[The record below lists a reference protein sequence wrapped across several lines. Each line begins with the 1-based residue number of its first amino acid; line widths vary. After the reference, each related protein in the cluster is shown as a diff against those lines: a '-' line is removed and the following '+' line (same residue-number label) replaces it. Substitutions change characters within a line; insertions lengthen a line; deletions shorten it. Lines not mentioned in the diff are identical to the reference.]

1 LILGGRNRGFT
12 LIEALIAI
20 VIVALTMLAL
30 LAVVPASFNDVQ
42 MDALEVQA
50 VSVGQQFLDDERN
63 AKLHG
68 LATPVATSAPIDAGE
83 SFVGGSM
90 SNYGSFAVTP
100 DGCTTVQNPGVT
112 SNVYSCSV
120 SVRWIENGASR
131 SVKVQSYVTK

>member
-1 LILGGRNRGFT
+1 MGGRHRGFT

-20 VIVALTMLAL
+20 VIVALTILAL

-68 LATPVATSAPIDAGE
+68 LVMPTATMAPIDPGQ
-83 SFVGGSM
+83 SFVGGSA
-90 SNYGSFAVTP
+90 SNAGSFTVMP
-100 DGCTTVQNPGVT
+100 NGCATVQNLGVT
-112 SNVYSCSV
+112 STVYSCSV
-120 SVRWIENGASR
+120 TVTWTENGASR
-131 SVKVQSYVTK
+131 LVRVQSYVTK